1 MRRRLNMRPKDEILE
16 EAKRNAPEHAAV
28 YVVELLA
35 DIRDQVARLNS
46 VMEDVANLTAEQV
59 ELLTNRAGEE
69 VAS

>member
-1 MRRRLNMRPKDEILE
+1 MRRRFNMRPKDEILNDARE
-16 EAKRNAPEHAAV
+16 DIPDHAGV

-46 VMEDVANLTAEQV
+46 VLEDVANLTAEQV